1 VGTDCVL
8 RVSVRFSN
16 EGNGEA
22 MDQPNYSTE
31 NIKEAVNKWLFQDA
45 IDIEK
50 DREELRAENKKLRE
64 ERDRLEEEK
73 RCLEADKRQLNI
85 DRQDLAMRLELEKN
99 RQAREKELFEM
110 KWKILEEELVKL
122 SKDKLELEMLKDN
135 YTPKQ
140 GIIVEGIYGSI
151 LFKGVTNELELKKR
165 YKDLMKIYHPDNV
178 AGDDAVVQEINREY
192 ETLKTEFRARY

>member
-1 VGTDCVL
+1 MGTDCVL
-8 RVSVRFSN
+8 LVICAGFCKR
-16 EGNGEA
+16 NGED
-22 MDQPNYSTE
+22 MDQPSYSTE

-99 RQAREKELFEM
+99 RQAREKELFDM

-122 SKDKLELEMLKDN
+122 SKDKMDVEMMKDN

-178 AGDDAVVQEINREY
+178 AGDDAAVQEINKEY
-192 ETLKTEFRARY
+192 EALKTEFRARY

>member
-1 VGTDCVL
+1 VL
-8 RVSVRFSN
+8 YGFSKRY
-16 EGNGEA
+16 GED

-50 DREELRAENKKLRE
+50 DREELRAENLRLRE

-73 RCLEADKRQLNI
+73 RCLEADKRQLNL
-85 DRQDLAMRLELEKN
+85 DRQELAKRIELETQ
-99 RQAREKELFEM
+99 RHAREKELFEM

-122 SKDKLELEMLKDN
+122 SKEKVDLEILKEN

-140 GIIVEGIYGSI
+140 GIIVEGIYGSMM
-151 LFKGVTNELELKKR
+151 FKGVTNELELKKR

-178 AGDDAVVQEINREY
+178 AGDDSVVQEINKEY
-192 ETLKTEFRARY
+192 DALKTEFRARY

>member
-1 VGTDCVL
+1 
-8 RVSVRFSN
+8 
-16 EGNGEA
+16 

-31 NIKEAVNKWLFQDA
+31 IIKGTVNKWLFQDA

-50 DREELRAENKKLRE
+50 DREELRTENRRLRE

-73 RCLEADKRQLNI
+73 RCLEADKRQLNL
-85 DRQDLAMRLELEKN
+85 DRQDLKMRLELEKS
-99 RQAREKELFEM
+99 RQQREKELFEM

-122 SKDKLELEMLKDN
+122 SKEKMDVETMKDN

-165 YKDLMKIYHPDNV
+165 YKDLMKIYHPDNI
-178 AGDDAVVQEINREY
+178 AGDDTAVQEINKEY
-192 ETLKTEFRARY
+192 DLLKTEFRARY